1 MDDPDRVIYQENK
14 LDKQELNRE
23 TIVDF
28 IRDIFDRRGAD
39 SYLGETITMSQH
51 MLQAAQNAEQAG
63 EPRNVITATLLHDI
77 GHFTGEFPDDFIE
90 LGIDNLHQHAG
101 ASILERFFKAD
112 VTEPVRWH
120 VDAKRYLCAV
130 EPEYFASLSDASVKT
145 LKLQGGPFDEGQRR
159 EFENRPHFETALR
172 VRRYD
177 DKAKVPGKATPN
189 IDYYL
194 SMVREVLEESR
205 E

>member
-1 MDDPDRVIYQENK
+1 
-14 LDKQELNRE
+14 LDKRELNRG

-28 IRDIFDRRGAD
+28 IRDIFDRRGSD

-51 MLQAAQNAEQAG
+51 MLQAALNAEQAG
-63 EPRNVITATLLHDI
+63 ESSDVITAALLHDI
-77 GHFTGEFPDDFIE
+77 GHFTSEFPDDFVE
-90 LGIDNLHQHAG
+90 LGIDNFHQHAG
-101 ASILERFFKAD
+101 AAILERFFNAA

-145 LKLQGGPFDEGQRR
+145 LKFQGGPFDEDQLR
-159 EFENRPHFETALR
+159 EFEKRPHYKTALR

-177 DKAKVPGKATPN
+177 DKGKVPGKTTPDF
-189 IDYYL
+189 DYYL
-194 SMVREVLEESR
+194 SMVQEVLEESVK
-205 E
+205 